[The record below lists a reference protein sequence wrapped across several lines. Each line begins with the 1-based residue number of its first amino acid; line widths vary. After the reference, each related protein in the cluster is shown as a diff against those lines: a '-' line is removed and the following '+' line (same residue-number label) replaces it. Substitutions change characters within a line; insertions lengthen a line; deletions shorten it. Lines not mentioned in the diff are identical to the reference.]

1 MESAILSGKLF
12 GWYVLTMDCS
22 AVPTHAH
29 AQLDTIFYAA
39 SLNVTRYN
47 FPVVKQANFSQE
59 VRLYLHQGGPLAL
72 QSQVQLNQGGKSTV
86 IRNPAFSIIY
96 F

>member
-22 AVPTHAH
+22 AVPTHVH

-39 SLNVTRYN
+39 SLNVTRYS
-47 FPVVKQANFSQE
+47 FPVVKQANF
-59 VRLYLHQGGPLAL
+59 
-72 QSQVQLNQGGKSTV
+72 
-86 IRNPAFSIIY
+86 
-96 F
+96 